1 MNQKLFNTIFNND
14 ILPFIKEI
22 GDNNSMIAL
31 RDLEACKEELY
42 EKYSELN
49 RNYKEQIF
57 TNGRED
63 SLLDRH
69 KIASCICG
77 AFLWVPVFDK
87 TRLMKYLQN
96 EGKKVEVY
104 FYYVNELA
112 AFYAASKF
120 LAFFMI
126 DDQKAELET
135 VRAIVREFPKAP
147 SVTKN
152 KRGFWN
158 SVLFNMAQIKDKGQ
172 IGLEHYDVYSYAMF
186 FFWLEHYFNEQL
198 SAQESKNC

>member
-1 MNQKLFNTIFNND
+1 MNQELFNTIFDND
-14 ILPFIKEI
+14 ILPFVKEI
-22 GDNNSMIAL
+22 DENNSMISLNNLA
-31 RDLEACKEELY
+31 ECKAELY
-42 EKYSELN
+42 RKYSELN

-57 TNGRED
+57 ASGKED
-63 SLLDRH
+63 ALLDRH

-77 AFLWVPVFDK
+77 AFLWIPVFNK
-87 TRLMKYLQN
+87 TRLMTYLR
-96 EGKKVEVY
+96 EERKKVEVY
-104 FYYVNELA
+104 FYYVNELV

-126 DDQKAELET
+126 DDKKDELET
-135 VRAIVREFPKAP
+135 VRAIIKEFPKAP

-158 SVLFNMAQIKDKGQ
+158 SVLFNMALTKDETQ

-186 FFWLEHYFNEQL
+186 FFWLEHYFTEQL
-198 SAQESKNC
+198 SA

>member
-1 MNQKLFNTIFNND
+1 MNQLLFNKIFDND
-14 ILPFIKEI
+14 ILPFVMEIK
-22 GDNNSMIAL
+22 DNNPLI
-31 RDLEACKEELY
+31 DLKDLNKCREDLY
-42 EKYSELN
+42 VKYSELN

-57 TNGRED
+57 IKGRED

-77 AFLWVPVFDK
+77 AFLWVPVFNK
-87 TRLMKYLQN
+87 TRLVNYLLD
-96 EGKKVEVY
+96 ERKKVEVY
-104 FYYVNELA
+104 FYYVNELT

-126 DDQKAELET
+126 DDNKDELDT
-135 VRAIVREFPKAP
+135 VRTIVREFPKAP

-158 SVLFNMAQIKDKGQ
+158 SVLFNMAQTKDEKQ

-186 FFWLEHYFNEQL
+186 FFWLEHYFNEQI
-198 SAQESKNC
+198 SAS